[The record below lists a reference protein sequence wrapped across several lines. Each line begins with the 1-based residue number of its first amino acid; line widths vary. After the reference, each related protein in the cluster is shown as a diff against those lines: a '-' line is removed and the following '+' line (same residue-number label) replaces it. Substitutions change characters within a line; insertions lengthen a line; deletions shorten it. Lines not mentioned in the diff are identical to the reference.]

1 MKKKFYSI
9 IIGLFSV
16 ATVNAQITIT
26 TPPTSI
32 ASQIDTFARPT
43 NLTDF
48 ASYATPQNNGAW
60 DFTIAQ
66 YPNIQFITLR
76 STTPSSNYP
85 TSKFSNLISNIF
97 AGGLQF
103 SSRRHYDIT
112 SNSIEALG
120 EEIETT
126 QIIPIGSLTGN
137 ANDELVF
144 PAQKILYSTPLLAR
158 QYPETLGKT
167 FTSSKSK
174 ETDFNITLTAY
185 SLNNTPG
192 LRKTYITV
200 KDSVI
205 GWGTLKIKGI
215 STKKIYDKIPVLQVR
230 HEITQ
235 TDSFFLGGNP
245 APQPLLD
252 AFGLNQGVP
261 ITTYYVDFI
270 GQGELDEY
278 VRIDFQNSQYQQ
290 VEKVEIQQNRLE
302 KYELV
307 GIEKISIQNAI
318 NSYPNPIRNNNLF
331 VDLPTNQNGKWSFNI
346 VDIYGRNISKG
357 DINTTNGQ
365 VILPAEIADGSYVLT
380 IMNDG
385 VTVSVNK
392 IFKQQ

>member
-1 MKKKFYSI
+1 MKTKFYSI

-43 NLTDF
+43 NPTDF
-48 ASYATPQNNGAW
+48 TSYATPQNNGAW

-85 TSKFSNLISNIF
+85 TSKFNNLINTSF

-103 SSRRHYDIT
+103 GSRQYFDIT
-112 SNSIEALG
+112 SNSIVTLG
-120 EEIETT
+120 EEIEAT

-144 PAQKILYSTPLLAR
+144 PAQNIPYSNPMAER
-158 QYPETLGKT
+158 QYPETLGHT
-167 FTSSKSK
+167 FTSTKNQ
-174 ETDFNITLTAY
+174 ETQFNITVTAY

-192 LRKTYITV
+192 SRKTYTII
-200 KDSVI
+200 KDSVV

-215 STKKIYDKIPVLQVR
+215 STKKIYDKIPVLQVQ
-230 HEITQ
+230 HEATVI
-235 TDSFFLGGNP
+235 DSFFLGGGP

-261 ITTYYVDFI
+261 ITSYYVDFI
-270 GQGELDEY
+270 GQDELDEY

-331 VDLPTNQNGKWSFNI
+331 VDLPTNQSGKWSFNI

-365 VILPAEIADGSYVLT
+365 VILPADIADGSYVLT

-385 VTVSVNK
+385 ITVSINK